1 MKNGVGPVLR
11 MSDDVEAIIMAIEE
25 DNPDKE
31 IEVTDRG
38 AYVRI
43 QGEQELKVTR
53 ASIERYVGRTF
64 AMRELEPMLSAFS
77 GRINTTSDEIV
88 WTYKQKEE
96 SLS

>member
-1 MKNGVGPVLR
+1 
-11 MSDDVEAIIMAIEE
+11 MSDDVEAIIMAIED

-31 IEVTDRG
+31 LEVTDRG

-53 ASIERYVGRTF
+53 ESIQRYVGRDF
-64 AMRELEPMLSAFS
+64 AMRELETMLSAFS

-88 WTYKQKEE
+88 WTYKRKEKP
-96 SLS
+96 LS